1 VAPVLAGGQ
10 YFGSVSILRD
20 VTREVEVDRMKSEF
34 VSTVSHELRTPMT
47 SIKGYAELM
56 QMGASG
62 LLSEPQAH
70 YVRVIKQNAD
80 RMSQLVN
87 DLLDISRIES
97 GRIQLDI
104 RPLDMAHA
112 IHQVVD
118 GHLAGRMQHE
128 GKPLRVTV
136 DVSPALPLVLGD
148 HARIVQVLTNLL
160 DNAHNYTPAG
170 GWIGVRAY
178 VLGSSVFVDVADS
191 GIGIDKEIHEKIF
204 ERFYRAEEAAVQ
216 ETAGTG
222 LGLAIVRNL
231 VEMHGG
237 KISVRSE
244 TGRGSTF
251 TFNLPAAAADG
262 VSGDHRQTERQAR
275 PS

>member
-1 VAPVLAGGQ
+1 
-10 YFGSVSILRD
+10 
-20 VTREVEVDRMKSEF
+20 
-34 VSTVSHELRTPMT
+34 
-47 SIKGYAELM
+47 M

-62 LLSEPQAH
+62 LLSEPQAR

-104 RPLDMAHA
+104 RPLDMAQA
-112 IHQVVD
+112 IRQVVD

-136 DVSPALPLVLGD
+136 DISPALPLVLGD

-191 GIGIDKEIHEKIF
+191 GIGIGKEIQERIF
-204 ERFYRAEEAAVQ
+204 ERFYRAEELAVQ

-237 KISVRSE
+237 KISVRSA

-251 TFNLPAAAADG
+251 TFNLPIAAADG
-262 VSGDHRQTERQAR
+262 VSGDHRQPERQAR